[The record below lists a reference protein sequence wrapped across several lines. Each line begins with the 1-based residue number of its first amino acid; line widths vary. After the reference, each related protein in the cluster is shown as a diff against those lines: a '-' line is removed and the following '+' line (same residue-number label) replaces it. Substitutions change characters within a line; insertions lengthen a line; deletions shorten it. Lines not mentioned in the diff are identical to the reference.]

1 MIRSLPAQ
9 PQPPRTEQ
17 LLAVIRL
24 AALPVVLI
32 GERLV
37 RYPQAGTRL
46 FLPIF
51 ILAVV
56 YAALAA
62 WRAWRRTGEDGVPAW
77 QLALDV
83 LFLCALA
90 YTSGGPF
97 SEARYG
103 FFVIPVAAAL
113 LARPGVTAAASG
125 IAVAAYVGVSL
136 LYSAIEQ
143 REAVAFETAQ
153 AAYLVWTGVAA
164 TLVSTALAR
173 RASQVAALAA
183 SRGRLVAQTLDSEDH
198 ERRQLAEALHDDAIQ
213 NLLAARQELAPDR
226 AHAADLAMVRLSLD
240 RTVAQL
246 RGAVFDLHPYLLEHA
261 GLGPALD
268 AVAEDCARW
277 GGFVPDVRVDPGLS
291 TGHEQLLFSVG
302 RELIRNVALHAEAD
316 HLRAAV
322 TRQGEA
328 ISLVVADDGRGFDQ
342 DLLHAAPLTG
352 HIGLASMAER
362 VEAVG
367 GSFSI
372 EGAGAGTR
380 VEVRLPIDEPNPPRP
395 AQHAGSHRDA
405 RRRDPPIGS
414 PLIGGGAW
422 PQGPSDRPTAQRAAR
437 RKI

>member
-1 MIRSLPAQ
+1 MITGLSTQ
-9 PQPPRTEQ
+9 PQAPRTEG

-37 RYPQAGTRL
+37 PYPHAGARL
-46 FLPIF
+46 FGPIF
-51 ILAVV
+51 VLAAA

-62 WRAWRRTGEDGVPAW
+62 WRAWRRPGADGVPAW
-77 QLALDV
+77 QLTLDV
-83 LFLCALA
+83 MFLCALV

-113 LARPGVTAAASG
+113 LARPRVTATASAV
-125 IAVAAYVGVSL
+125 AVAAYVGVSL
-136 LYSAIEQ
+136 LHSVIE
-143 REAVAFETAQ
+143 RSEAVAFEAAQ
-153 AAYLVWTGVAA
+153 VAYLLWTGVAA

-226 AHAADLAMVRLSLD
+226 AHTADLAMVRLGLD

-268 AVAEDCARW
+268 AVAEDSARW
-277 GGFVPDVRVDPGLS
+277 GGFVAEVHVDPGLVS
-291 TGHEQLLFSVG
+291 GHEQLLFSVG
-302 RELIRNVALHAEAD
+302 RELIRNVARHAQAD

-322 TRQGEA
+322 TRQGETIA
-328 ISLVVADDGRGFDQ
+328 LVVADDGRGFAH
-342 DLLHAAPLTG
+342 DLLHAAPPRG

-372 EGAGAGTR
+372 EGGPGSGTKI
-380 VEVRLPIDEPNPPRP
+380 EVRLPIEEPKPQRPPRE
-395 AQHAGSHRDA
+395 A
-405 RRRDPPIGS
+405 R
-414 PLIGGGAW
+414 L
-422 PQGPSDRPTAQRAAR
+422 RAETQPNDLLR
-437 RKI
+437 SYLP

>member
-1 MIRSLPAQ
+1 MIRSLPEQ
-9 PQPPRTEQ
+9 PQPPRTER

-37 RYPQAGTRL
+37 PYPQTGARL

-51 ILAVV
+51 VLAAA
-56 YAALAA
+56 YAGLAA
-62 WRAWRRTGEDGVPAW
+62 WWAWRRNGEDRVPAW
-77 QLALDV
+77 QLVLDV
-83 LFLCALA
+83 TFLCALA
-90 YTSGGPF
+90 YASGGPF

-103 FFVIPVAAAL
+103 FFVVPVAAAL
-113 LARPGVTAAASG
+113 LARPRVTAVASAV
-125 IAVAAYVGVSL
+125 AVAAYLGVSL
-136 LYSAIEQ
+136 LHGANDRSQ
-143 REAVAFETAQ
+143 AVAFEAAQ
-153 AAYLVWTGVAA
+153 VAYLVWTGVAA
-164 TLVSTALAR
+164 TLVSIALAR
-173 RASQVAALAA
+173 RASQVAALAE

-226 AHAADLAMVRLSLD
+226 VDRADLAMIRLGLD

-277 GGFVPDVRVDPGLS
+277 GGFVSEVRADPGPR
-291 TGHEQLLFSVG
+291 TGREELLFSVG
-302 RELIRNVALHAEAD
+302 RELIRNVARHARAD
-316 HLRAAV
+316 HLSAAV
-322 TRQGEA
+322 TREGKT
-328 ISLVVADDGRGFDQ
+328 IVLVVADDGRGFEHDR
-342 DLLHAAPLTG
+342 LHAAAVSG

-372 EGAGAGTR
+372 EGGPGEGTR
-380 VEVRLPIDEPNPPRP
+380 VEVRLPVDEP
-395 AQHAGSHRDA
+395 G
-405 RRRDPPIGS
+405 
-414 PLIGGGAW
+414 
-422 PQGPSDRPTAQRAAR
+422 PQPTAA
-437 RKI
+437 

>member
-1 MIRSLPAQ
+1 VTRSLLGQ
-9 PQPPRTEQ
+9 PQPPRAEG
-17 LLAVIRL
+17 LLAVVRL

-37 RYPQAGTRL
+37 PHPQAGARL
-46 FLPIF
+46 FPLIF
-51 ILAVV
+51 VLAAA

-62 WRAWRRTGEDGVPAW
+62 WRAWRRPGDDGAPAW
-77 QLALDV
+77 QLTLDV
-83 LFLCALA
+83 LFLCALV

-97 SEARYG
+97 SEARFG
-103 FFVIPVAAAL
+103 FFVVPVAAAL
-113 LARPGVTAAASG
+113 LARPRATAAASG
-125 IAVAAYVGVSL
+125 VAVAGYVAVSL
-136 LYSAIEQ
+136 LHSAIE
-143 REAVAFETAQ
+143 RTEAVAFEAAQ
-153 AAYLVWTGVAA
+153 VGYLVWTGVAA

-183 SRGRLVAQTLDSEDH
+183 SRGRLVAQTLDAEDH

-226 AHAADLAMVRLSLD
+226 VHDADLAMVRLGLD

-277 GGFVPDVRVDPGLS
+277 GGFVPEVRVDPRLT
-291 TGHEQLLFSVG
+291 TGHGQLLFSVG
-302 RELIRNVALHAEAD
+302 RELIRNVARHAQAE

-322 TRQGEA
+322 TRQGRTIA
-328 ISLVVADDGRGFDQ
+328 LVVADDGRGFDH
-342 DLLHAAPLTG
+342 DLLQAGPLTG

-372 EGAGAGTR
+372 EGGPGFGTR
-380 VEVRLPIDEPNPPRP
+380 VEVRLPIEEPNRGAPPHDMRLRP
-395 AQHAGSHRDA
+395 ETQGDA
-405 RRRDPPIGS
+405 ILR
-414 PLIGGGAW
+414 
-422 PQGPSDRPTAQRAAR
+422 SDLR
-437 RKI
+437 

>member
-1 MIRSLPAQ
+1 MIVSRRGQ
-9 PQPPRTEQ
+9 PPPPRTEE
-17 LLAVIRL
+17 LLALIRL

-37 RYPQAGTRL
+37 PYPQGGARL

-51 ILAVV
+51 VLAAA
-56 YAALAA
+56 YAALTG
-62 WRAWRRTGEDGVPAW
+62 WRAWRRPGEDGVPAW
-77 QLALDV
+77 QLTLDV
-83 LFLCALA
+83 IFLCALT

-103 FFVIPVAAAL
+103 FFVLPVAAAL
-113 LARPGVTAAASG
+113 LARPRVTAAASAL
-125 IAVAAYVGVSL
+125 AVAAYVGVSL
-136 LYSAIEQ
+136 LHSANERSQ
-143 REAVAFETAQ
+143 AAAFEAAQ
-153 AAYLVWTGVAA
+153 VAYIVWTGVAA

-183 SRGRLVAQTLDSEDH
+183 SRGRLVAQTLDAEDH

-226 AHAADLAMVRLSLD
+226 VHAADLTMVRLGLD

-261 GLGPALD
+261 GLGPALE

-277 GGFVPDVRVDPGLS
+277 GAFVPEVHVDPGLA

-302 RELIRNVALHAEAD
+302 RELIRNVARHARAD
-316 HLRAAV
+316 HLHAAV
-322 TRQGEA
+322 TREGET
-328 ISLVVADDGRGFDQ
+328 IMLVVADDGRGFEHDRLQ
-342 DLLHAAPLTG
+342 TAPLTG

-372 EGAGAGTR
+372 QGGPGAGTR
-380 VEVRLPIDEPNPPRP
+380 VEVRLPLAEPDRQPP
-395 AQHAGSHRDA
+395 AGSDA
-405 RRRDPPIGS
+405 SALRRRADAILRSDP
-414 PLIGGGAW
+414 
-422 PQGPSDRPTAQRAAR
+422 R
-437 RKI
+437 